1 MEIEKD
7 DYKYTICIIK
17 EDKKLTNGISYKL
30 FKQKKKSEEDE
41 RDISL
46 KSAKTLELINSIE
59 NWKDKLKRLKA
70 LKAKND
76 EVGLVKTLGLIWF
89 RNF

>member
-30 FKQKKKSEEDE
+30 FKQKKKSKMNV
-41 RDISL
+41 I
-46 KSAKTLELINSIE
+46 
-59 NWKDKLKRLKA
+59 
-70 LKAKND
+70 
-76 EVGLVKTLGLIWF
+76 F
-89 RNF
+89 H